1 MCQISG
7 KCGCSGGVGSF
18 LLALTGRAL
27 WELVKLLAKTAQL
40 LLVALLAAAMWATP
54 RAYRLARRGYR
65 EGRRRWL
72 MRPVVLDRRPAA
84 ALPEQPTA
92 MTLADLMQKQE
103 ANVR

>member
-1 MCQISG
+1 MCQIVG
-7 KCGCSGGVGSF
+7 KCGCSGGFWSF
-18 LLALTGRAL
+18 LAALSAHVAWWLLKTLAQA
-27 WELVKLLAKTAQL
+27 VQL
-40 LLVALLAAAMWATP
+40 LLVALILAGKWGVP

-72 MRPVVLDRRPAA
+72 MRPVVLDRQPTA